1 MRVWRIC
8 QRRFVADALEGTGGV
23 HVSGRWHRM
32 GHPIVYTSTHASL
45 AALEVLVHADP
56 LTAPGDLRLLAIEV
70 PDDIKIESLDT
81 KSLPKD
87 WRALPA
93 PEALQSRGTAWL
105 RSARSAGLLVPS
117 AIIETERNLLLNPR
131 HPDTKRVKVV
141 ENRPFSF
148 DPRLRAPGLDHAP
161 ANAPARKSTHIRTTR
176 ATRRKHDA

>member
-8 QRRFVADALEGTGGV
+8 QQRFVADALEGTGGV
-23 HVSGRWHRM
+23 HVWGRWHRM
-32 GHPIVYTSTHASL
+32 GHPIVYASTHASL
-45 AALEVLVHADP
+45 AALEVLVHAEP
-56 LTAPGDLRLLAIEV
+56 LTAPDDLRLLAIEV

-131 HPDTKRVKVV
+131 HPDMKRVKVV

-148 DPRLRAPGLDHAP
+148 DPRLRALGLDHAS
-161 ANAPARKSTHIRTTR
+161 ARKSTHIRTTR

>member
-45 AALEVLVHADP
+45 AALEVLVHVDP
-56 LTAPGDLRLLAIEV
+56 LTAPDDLRLLAIEV
-70 PDDIKIESLDT
+70 PDSIAIETVDT
-81 KSLPKD
+81 KKLPKN
-87 WRALPA
+87 WRAFPA
-93 PEALQSRGTAWL
+93 PASLQALGTAWL
-105 RSARSAGLLVPS
+105 KSARTAGLSVPS
-117 AIIETERNLLLNPR
+117 AIIHTERNLLLNPR
-131 HPDTKRVKVV
+131 HPDMKRVKVV